1 MMDMQQWLWGFG
13 VFFSR
18 SGCICGMGW
27 SFRGILHGQALAGVG
42 LHELRFWTCVYF
54 VCF

>member
-1 MMDMQQWLWGFG
+1 
-13 VFFSR
+13 
-18 SGCICGMGW
+18 MGW
-27 SFRGILHGQALAGVG
+27 SFRGILHGQVLAGVG